1 MNSEI
6 KSADQNRVL
15 RLHRWIGRALIFV
28 VGLEWIYL
36 LYSAQWL
43 SLFLVSLIL
52 VVLFS
57 PIIFKNRLQVEIPA
71 EFHFTAV
78 IFTFAAL
85 YLGEIQEFYQRVWWW
100 DIALHTSAGFL
111 MGIFGFLM
119 IYLLNESERV
129 YIHLTAGFIAIFA
142 FTFAVTTGTIWEI
155 FEFSMD
161 ELFGLNMQK
170 PMLGDPSG
178 LTDTMWDMIVN
189 AVGAGF
195 ISLMGWWYLKVERSF
210 FVKDWIQ
217 SFMDKNPKIFSK

>member
-1 MNSEI
+1 MSSEV
-6 KSADQNRVL
+6 KSADQNLVL
-15 RLHRWIGRALIFV
+15 RLHRWISRALIFV

-36 LYSAQWL
+36 LYSTQWL

-52 VVLFS
+52 IVLFS
-57 PIIFKNRLQVEIPA
+57 PIIFKNRFQVEIPA
-71 EFHFTAV
+71 EFHITAV

-100 DIALHTSAGFL
+100 DIALHASAGFL

-161 ELFGLNMQK
+161 QFFGFNMQK